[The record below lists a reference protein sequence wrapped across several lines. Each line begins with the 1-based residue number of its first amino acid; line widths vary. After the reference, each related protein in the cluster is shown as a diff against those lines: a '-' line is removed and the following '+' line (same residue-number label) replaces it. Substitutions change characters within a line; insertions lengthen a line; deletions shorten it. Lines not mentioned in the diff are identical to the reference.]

1 MQTIAGVGSEGTFAG
16 RTTEQISASSA
27 NSSRVIAPRDE
38 PRSGLHDRSAS
49 PVSGEARIPVTFW
62 VPDGSCFEG
71 VTPHVADE
79 ILFVESK
86 QVVPVDTAVTIRIAS
101 SNDGSVNWALAKGT
115 VVWNCP
121 DGDQFK
127 NRQGFGVCLQ
137 GRWPQPLGQTK
148 PDGSK
153 EDA

>member
-1 MQTIAGVGSEGTFAG
+1 MQIIAGVGSEGTFAG
-16 RTTEQISASSA
+16 RTTEQMSASRA
-27 NSSRVIAPRDE
+27 NSSRVIAPGDE

-49 PVSGEARIPVTFW
+49 PVSGAARIPVTFW
-62 VPDGSCFEG
+62 VPDGSCYEG
-71 VTPHVADE
+71 VTPHIADE

-86 QVVPVDTAVTIRIAS
+86 QVLPIDTAVTIRIALP
-101 SNDGSVNWALAKGT
+101 NDGPGNWGLAKGT

-127 NRQGFGVCLQ
+127 NREGFRVCLH
-137 GRWPQPLGQTK
+137 GRWSQPLGQTK